1 MASGKPLHAVEKRVI
16 EQMQDEKFPT
26 IIARHLTMNYSQ
38 YNGGSRATSTV
49 QAYIRALNRKER
61 EVREVKPSPSFPPT
75 PSARKRAPSAPRS

>member
-1 MASGKPLHAVEKRVI
+1 VHRDPRDRGAEVMASGKPLHAVEKRVI

-49 QAYIRALNRKER
+49 QAYIRTLRRAAEKKAQ
-61 EVREVKPSPSFPPT
+61 VKKIT
-75 PSARKRAPSAPRS
+75 

>member
-49 QAYIRALNRKER
+49 QAYIRTLRRAAEKKAQ
-61 EVREVKPSPSFPPT
+61 VKKIT
-75 PSARKRAPSAPRS
+75 